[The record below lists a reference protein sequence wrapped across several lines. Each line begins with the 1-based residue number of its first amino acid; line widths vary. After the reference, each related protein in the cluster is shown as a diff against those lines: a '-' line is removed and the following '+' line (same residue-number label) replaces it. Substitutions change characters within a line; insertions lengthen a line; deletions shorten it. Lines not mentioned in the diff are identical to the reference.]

1 MLRQYKQLIQK
12 KKRHYQE
19 VKLSQLENMKTEDPN
34 SYWKFWK
41 SLKPRNS
48 TKGPTLSQFVNKNK
62 STLLMLTIL
71 TTIT

>member
-19 VKLSQLENMKTEDPN
+19 VKLSQLENMRTEDPN

-41 SLKPRNS
+41 SSKP
-48 TKGPTLSQFVNKNK
+48 V
-62 STLLMLTIL
+62 TICE
-71 TTIT
+71 IF